1 MPRLPTR
8 FALAASLS
16 TVFAL
21 AACGGDDVTAVARSD
36 AQTPSGGTP
45 TTPAPTPAATVTP
58 QPGKWKAARVGDL
71 IDVTLGDLHPTQ
83 GAIGYDQIYYKLG
96 RYELQPDKKFDDF
109 CADEGLGGVASS
121 GYTAIPTL
129 RGSRE
134 LHVYDDRRE
143 RPRPR
148 GAEPG
153 RDRPERRCAV
163 PDRRP
168 PRPVDLLRDARRRP
182 GAARARRR
190 RATTSATTRATR
202 SGSRCRAAAICA
214 SRTEKA
220 SRSRP
225 RNCRPGLGLTLD
237 DERPLPLARL
247 FHARHRLQ
255 QARTSHRL
263 SRVLLGR
270 LAARATGH
278 VRARRL

>member
-1 MPRLPTR
+1 MPAMPRLPTR

-58 QPGKWKAARVGDL
+58 QPGKWKAARGRPDRRDARRS
-71 IDVTLGDLHPTQ
+71 IRRKARSATTRSITSSAATNCSPTRNSTTS
-83 GAIGYDQIYYKLG
+83 A
-96 RYELQPDKKFDDF
+96 RTRASAVSRRAARRR
-109 CADEGLGGVASS
+109 CAAS
-121 GYTAIPTL
+121 Y
-129 RGSRE
+129 
-134 LHVYDDRRE
+134 VYDDRRE

-168 PRPVDLLRDARRRP
+168 PRPVDHYETPDGGPALHVHVVVSDNLSDY
-182 GAARARRR
+182 
-190 RATTSATTRATR
+190 RATR

-225 RNCRPGLGLTLD
+225 RNCRP
-237 DERPLPLARL
+237 A
-247 FHARHRLQ
+247 
-255 QARTSHRL
+255 
-263 SRVLLGR
+263 
-270 LAARATGH
+270 
-278 VRARRL
+278 